1 MRLRQIALLGAL
13 LLVGTAASIHARPDQ
28 GVNAGG
34 LTFNKFNPDPNQTIH
49 WGDQNWDEM
58 QNCFVGVLIDP
69 KIDAAKLF
77 SPSGPSLLPRGAS
90 GPTLSALK

>member
-1 MRLRQIALLGAL
+1 MGYDLAEPKSLPK
-13 LLVGTAASIHARPDQ
+13 GTRII
-28 GVNAGG
+28 GVAHFDNSTA
-34 LTFNKFNPDPNQTIH
+34 NKFNPDPNQTIH